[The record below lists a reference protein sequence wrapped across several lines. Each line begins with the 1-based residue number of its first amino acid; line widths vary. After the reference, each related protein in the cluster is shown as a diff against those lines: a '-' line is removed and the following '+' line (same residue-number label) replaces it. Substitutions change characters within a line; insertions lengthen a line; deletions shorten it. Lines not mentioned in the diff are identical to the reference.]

1 MRIQILDVFVLFMR
15 MIWILHVYVCPNM
28 RMSSCKTKIIFVWNE
43 LKCPLIL
50 ILANRIQ
57 STMKVLDFVEV
68 MNKVLYI
75 FTHTHIYICTCMST
89 SWLTCDHG

>member
-15 MIWILHVYVCPNM
+15 MIWILHVYVCPNI
-28 RMSSCKTKIIFVWNE
+28 RMFSCKTKIIFVWNV
-43 LKCPLIL
+43 LKCPSIL

-57 STMKVLDFVEV
+57 SAMKVLDFAEV

-75 FTHTHIYICTCMST
+75 FTHIYMHVYVDIVVD
-89 SWLTCDHG
+89 L